1 MKKASLAM
9 FDDKE
14 AVERLKRQC
23 RNGKEVE
30 GGYHF
35 PMVIQER
42 QPSLG
47 FALVS
52 TALELFEIAG
62 DGRFGNHE
70 AELEQLA
77 VDTGCAPAGIFGLQL
92 PNEQANLYTDL
103 GPAR

>member
-1 MKKASLAM
+1 MEKASPAI
-9 FDDKE
+9 FDDEE
-14 AVERLKRQC
+14 AVECLKRQC

-35 PMVIQER
+35 AMVIQER
-42 QPSLG
+42 QPSLAL
-47 FALVS
+47 ALVS

-62 DGRFGNHE
+62 DGRFGYFE
-70 AELEQLA
+70 AELKQLA
-77 VDTGCAPAGIFGLQL
+77 VDTWCSPAGIFRLQP